1 MQVRF
6 YATLRDIV
14 GGKTAEIAVDHDITV
29 RELLAVIIARYPK
42 LREQLLDENG
52 DLYGHVHF
60 FVNGRDAQFLTG
72 GFETKIAPEDVINI
86 FPAVG
91 GG

>member
-6 YATLRDIV
+6 YATLRAIV
-14 GGKTAEIAVDHDITV
+14 GGKTADFAVDHGVTV
-29 RELLAVIIARYPK
+29 QELLAEIIARYPK
-42 LREQLLDENG
+42 LRKELLDEDGN
-52 DLYGHVHF
+52 LYGHVHI
-60 FVNGRDAQFLTG
+60 FVNGRDAQFLSSG
-72 GFETKIAPEDVINI
+72 IETKIMPDDVINV